1 MNMKT
6 DNAFMYLTYR
16 SKVTTEIEVME
27 SEIMWRQNLLYHDGH
42 FQATT
47 QYARKWLVYQPIF
60 LLSCLLCSSFLC
72 LSVAPLC
79 TEKKKPLL
87 SFSLWPFSD
96 NDGQFRALTQ
106 VRVNTSAK
114 VNGVK
119 LIWNPRMK
127 ANAVI
132 RQYSSVTFFCTV
144 SWLARGRLKCREAA
158 KYLILPFQKGENW
171 SIRTIIFF

>member
-1 MNMKT
+1 MHS
-6 DNAFMYLTYR
+6 YLTYH

-106 VRVNTSAK
+106 VRVNSGAK

-132 RQYSSVTFFCTV
+132 RQYSSVTFFALCPGQLEGAFKVLLYQGSKVLNFTLLERRKLV
-144 SWLARGRLKCREAA
+144 YKDYNFL
-158 KYLILPFQKGENW
+158 F
-171 SIRTIIFF
+171 